1 MVCEGKG
8 TRARGRPPR
17 RLRLKQRPPLSRLI
31 ALGASRPGSPPT
43 RLCPRAVEP
52 RTTNPKAGQ
61 RPDRGLS
68 PGTRQKRE
76 LSLALH
82 VQVPGTSGQFRPRP

>member
-1 MVCEGKG
+1 MVCEGQG

-17 RLRLKQRPPLSRLI
+17 RLRLKQRPPLARLI
-31 ALGASRPGSPPT
+31 ALGAPGPGPGPPPT
-43 RLCPRAVEP
+43 PLCPRAVEP

-68 PGTRQKRE
+68 PGTGQRQE
-76 LSLALH
+76 LSLALQ
-82 VQVPGTSGQFRPRP
+82 VQVPGTSG